1 MVSLETCKCTKFFSD
16 AVKKLHFFVL
26 LIILSLIPILYIL
39 QAMQYSS
46 ERVKNQK
53 LESKSEIFAYRL
65 DKNWEQTSWSLLK
78 VLAETPIGEW
88 FYATVSKVDLD
99 FNGKKL
105 AFAKKTFKNPDK
117 SVQISEFQHSL
128 DMRRRLKSAGLPT
141 WHTYRPIKGENQ
153 ILMTLGTKDQDMLIS
168 PHNLWEKEK
177 LFLQGCRGNLLNDQ
191 EPFFQDIF
199 SLIQKSSDNKLS
211 LAWDACFLKVHDQKV
226 SLLVGDFD
234 QIGVWKRNVDEHI
247 IFSSNIE
254 QFWLFLLEIEK
265 NLNIQLYSDFFTFL
279 IKQQNSGLINQKIDL
294 EYLKAKVLYTMNGAL
309 D

>member
-1 MVSLETCKCTKFFSD
+1 M
-16 AVKKLHFFVL
+16 HFFVL

-39 QAMQYSS
+39 EAMQHSS
-46 ERVKNQK
+46 ERAKNQK
-53 LESKSEIFAYRL
+53 TESKREIFAYRL
-65 DKNWEQTSWSLLK
+65 DKNWEQTSWALLK
-78 VLAETPIGEW
+78 VIAESPIGEW

-99 FNGKKL
+99 FKGKKL

-117 SVQISEFQHSL
+117 SVQFSEFQHSL

-141 WHTYRPIKGENQ
+141 WQTYRPIEGENQ
-153 ILMTLGTKDQDMLIS
+153 ILMTLGNKDQDMLIS

-177 LFLQGCRGNLLNDQ
+177 VFLQGCRASLLNDQ
-191 EPFFQDIF
+191 ELFFQDIF

-254 QFWLFLLEIEK
+254 QLWLFLLQIEK
-265 NLNIQLYSDFFTFL
+265 NLNIQLYSDFFNFL

>member
-1 MVSLETCKCTKFFSD
+1 MNSYLE
-16 AVKKLHFFVL
+16 
-26 LIILSLIPILYIL
+26 
-39 QAMQYSS
+39 
-46 ERVKNQK
+46 ERRDEKTGLK
-53 LESKSEIFAYRL
+53 REIFAYRL
-65 DKNWEQTSWSLLK
+65 DKNWEKTSWTLLK
-78 VLAETPIGEW
+78 VLAESPIGEW
-88 FYATVSKVDLD
+88 FYATVSKVELD

-117 SVQISEFQHSL
+117 AVQILEFQHNL
-128 DMRRRLKSAGLPT
+128 DIRRRVKSAGLPT
-141 WHTYRPIKGENQ
+141 WQTYRPIKGENQ
-153 ILMTLGTKDQDMLIS
+153 ILMTLGNKDQDMLIS
-168 PHNLWEKEK
+168 PHNLWEKENV
-177 LFLQGCRGNLLNDQ
+177 FLQRCGANLLNDQ
-191 EPFFQDIF
+191 ELFFQDIF

-211 LAWDACFLKVHDQKV
+211 LAWDACFLKVHENKV

-254 QFWLFLLEIEK
+254 QLWLFLLEIEK

-279 IKQQNSGLINQKIDL
+279 IKEQNSGLINQKVDL

>member
-1 MVSLETCKCTKFFSD
+1 
-16 AVKKLHFFVL
+16 
-26 LIILSLIPILYIL
+26 
-39 QAMQYSS
+39 MQHSS
-46 ERVKNQK
+46 ERAKNQK

-65 DKNWEQTSWSLLK
+65 DKNWEKTSWSLLK
-78 VLAETPIGEW
+78 VLAETPIGEG
-88 FYATVSKVDLD
+88 FYAAVSKVELD

-117 SVQISEFQHSL
+117 ALQISKFQHSL
-128 DMRRRLKSAGLPT
+128 DIRRRVKSAGLPT
-141 WHTYRPIKGENQ
+141 WQTYRPIKGEKQ
-153 ILMTLGTKDQDMLIS
+153 ILMTLGNKNQDMLIS

-177 LFLQGCRGNLLNDQ
+177 VFLQGCRGNLLNDQ
-191 EPFFQDIF
+191 ELFFQDIF

-211 LAWDACFLKVHDQKV
+211 LAWDACFLKIHDQKV

-254 QFWLFLLEIEK
+254 QLWLFLLEIEK

-294 EYLKAKVLYTMNGAL
+294 ENLKAKVLYMMS
-309 D
+309 

>member
-1 MVSLETCKCTKFFSD
+1 MQFLLFLCILRWIFSFLSAMNSYLE
-16 AVKKLHFFVL
+16 
-26 LIILSLIPILYIL
+26 
-39 QAMQYSS
+39 
-46 ERVKNQK
+46 ERRDQK
-53 LESKSEIFAYRL
+53 TESKSEIFAYRL
-65 DKNWEQTSWSLLK
+65 DKNWEQTSWTLLK
-78 VLAETPIGEW
+78 VLAESPIGEW

-128 DMRRRLKSAGLPT
+128 DMRRCVKSAGLPT
-141 WHTYRPIKGENQ
+141 WQTYRPIKGGNQ
-153 ILMTLGTKDQDMLIS
+153 ILMTLGNKDQDMLIS

-177 LFLQGCRGNLLNDQ
+177 VFLQGYRANLLNDQ
-191 EPFFQDIF
+191 ELFFQDIF

>member
-1 MVSLETCKCTKFFSD
+1 MQFLLFLCILRWIFSFLSAMNSYLE
-16 AVKKLHFFVL
+16 
-26 LIILSLIPILYIL
+26 
-39 QAMQYSS
+39 
-46 ERVKNQK
+46 ERKDEK
-53 LESKSEIFAYRL
+53 TGSKREIFAYRI
-65 DKNWEQTSWSLLK
+65 DKNWKQTSWILLK
-78 VLAETPIGEW
+78 VLAESPIGEW

-99 FNGKKL
+99 FYGKKL
-105 AFAKKTFKNPDK
+105 AFAKKTFKNPNK

-128 DMRRRLKSAGLPT
+128 DIRRRVKSAGLPT
-141 WHTYRPIKGENQ
+141 WQTYRPIKGENQ
-153 ILMTLGTKDQDMLIS
+153 ILMTLGNKDQDMLIS

-177 LFLQGCRGNLLNDQ
+177 VFLQGYRANLLNDQ
-191 EPFFQDIF
+191 ELFFKDIF

-254 QFWLFLLEIEK
+254 QLWLFLLQIEK

-294 EYLKAKVLYTMNGAL
+294 KNLKAKVLYTMNGAL

>member
-1 MVSLETCKCTKFFSD
+1 MQFLLLLCILRWIFSFLSAMNSYLE
-16 AVKKLHFFVL
+16 
-26 LIILSLIPILYIL
+26 
-39 QAMQYSS
+39 
-46 ERVKNQK
+46 ERRDEKTG
-53 LESKSEIFAYRL
+53 SKREIFAYRL
-65 DKNWEQTSWSLLK
+65 DKNWEQTSWVLLK

-88 FYATVSKVDLD
+88 FYAAVSKVDLN
-99 FNGKKL
+99 FKGKKL

-117 SVQISEFQHSL
+117 AVQFSKFQHSL
-128 DMRRRLKSAGLPT
+128 DIRRRVKSAGLPT

-153 ILMTLGTKDQDMLIS
+153 ILMTLGNKDQDMLIS

-177 LFLQGCRGNLLNDQ
+177 VFLQEYRANLLNNQ
-191 EPFFQDIF
+191 ELFFQNIF

-254 QFWLFLLEIEK
+254 QLWLFLLEIEK
-265 NLNIQLYSDFFTFL
+265 NLNIQLYSDFFNFL

-294 EYLKAKVLYTMNGAL
+294 KNLKAKILYTMNGAL

>member
-1 MVSLETCKCTKFFSD
+1 M
-16 AVKKLHFFVL
+16 HFFVL

-39 QAMQYSS
+39 QAMQHSS

-65 DKNWEQTSWSLLK
+65 DKNWEQTSWTLLK
-78 VLAETPIGEW
+78 VLAETPIGEG
-88 FYATVSKVDLD
+88 FYARVSKVDLD

-105 AFAKKTFKNPDK
+105 AFAKKTFKNLDK

-141 WHTYRPIKGENQ
+141 WQTYRPIKGENQ
-153 ILMTLGTKDQDMLIS
+153 ILMTLGNKDQDMLIS

-177 LFLQGCRGNLLNDQ
+177 VFLQRCGANLLNDQ
-191 EPFFQDIF
+191 ELFFQDIF

-211 LAWDACFLKVHDQKV
+211 LAWDACFLKVHENKV

-254 QFWLFLLEIEK
+254 QLWLFLLQIEK
-265 NLNIQLYSDFFTFL
+265 NLNIQLYSDFFNFL

-294 EYLKAKVLYTMNGAL
+294 ENLKAKVLYMMS
-309 D
+309 

>member
-1 MVSLETCKCTKFFSD
+1 M
-16 AVKKLHFFVL
+16 HFFVL

>member
-1 MVSLETCKCTKFFSD
+1 MNSYLE
-16 AVKKLHFFVL
+16 
-26 LIILSLIPILYIL
+26 
-39 QAMQYSS
+39 
-46 ERVKNQK
+46 ERRDEKTG
-53 LESKSEIFAYRL
+53 SKREIFAYRL
-65 DKNWEQTSWSLLK
+65 DKNWEQTSWVLLK

-88 FYATVSKVDLD
+88 FYAAVSKVDLN
-99 FNGKKL
+99 FKGKKL

-117 SVQISEFQHSL
+117 AVQFSKFQHSL
-128 DMRRRLKSAGLPT
+128 DIRRRVKSAGLPT

-153 ILMTLGTKDQDMLIS
+153 ILMTLGNKDQDMLIS

-177 LFLQGCRGNLLNDQ
+177 VFLQEYRANLLNNQ
-191 EPFFQDIF
+191 ELFFQNIF

-254 QFWLFLLEIEK
+254 QLWLFLLEIEK
-265 NLNIQLYSDFFTFL
+265 NLNIQLYSDFFNFL

-294 EYLKAKVLYTMNGAL
+294 KNLKAKILYTMNGAL

>member
-1 MVSLETCKCTKFFSD
+1 MLSLKTSKCTNIFSG
-16 AVKKLHFFVL
+16 AVKKLHFFVFL
-26 LIILSLIPILYIL
+26 SILSLVSILYIP
-39 QAMQYSS
+39 QAMKQSLD
-46 ERVKNQK
+46 RAKNQK
-53 LESKSEIFAYRL
+53 LESKKEIFAYRL

-78 VLAETPIGEW
+78 VFAETPIGEG
-88 FYATVSKVDLD
+88 FYARVSKVDLD

-117 SVQISEFQHSL
+117 ALQISEFQHSL

-141 WHTYRPIKGENQ
+141 WQTYRPIKGENQ
-153 ILMTLGTKDQDMLIS
+153 ILMTLGNKDQDMLIS

-177 LFLQGCRGNLLNDQ
+177 VFLQGCRANLLNDQ
-191 EPFFQDIF
+191 ELFFQDIF

-254 QFWLFLLEIEK
+254 QLWLFLLQIEK

-279 IKQQNSGLINQKIDL
+279 IKQQNSGLIHQKIDL
-294 EYLKAKVLYTMNGAL
+294 KNLKAKVLYTMNGAL

>member
-1 MVSLETCKCTKFFSD
+1 
-16 AVKKLHFFVL
+16 
-26 LIILSLIPILYIL
+26 
-39 QAMQYSS
+39 MQHSS

-65 DKNWEQTSWSLLK
+65 DKNWEKTSWSLLK
-78 VLAETPIGEW
+78 VLAESPIGEG
-88 FYATVSKVDLD
+88 FYARVSKVELD

-105 AFAKKTFKNPDK
+105 AFAKKTFKNSDK
-117 SVQISEFQHSL
+117 AVQITEFQHSL
-128 DMRRRLKSAGLPT
+128 DMRRRVKSAGLPT
-141 WHTYRPIKGENQ
+141 WQTYRPIKGENQ
-153 ILMTLGTKDQDMLIS
+153 ILMTLGNKNQDMLIS
-168 PHNLWEKEK
+168 PHNLWEKENE
-177 LFLQGCRGNLLNDQ
+177 FLQGCGANLLNDQ
-191 EPFFQDIF
+191 ELFFQDIF

-211 LAWDACFLKVHDQKV
+211 LAWDACFLKLHDQKV

-265 NLNIQLYSDFFTFL
+265 NLNIQLYSDFFAFL

-294 EYLKAKVLYTMNGAL
+294 ENLKAKILYTMNGAL

>member
-1 MVSLETCKCTKFFSD
+1 MKQSLD
-16 AVKKLHFFVL
+16 RA
-26 LIILSLIPILYIL
+26 
-39 QAMQYSS
+39 
-46 ERVKNQK
+46 KNQK
-53 LESKSEIFAYRL
+53 TESKREIFAYRL
-65 DKNWEQTSWSLLK
+65 DKNWEQTSWTLLK
-78 VLAETPIGEW
+78 VLAESPIGEW

-99 FNGKKL
+99 FKGKKL
-105 AFAKKTFKNPDK
+105 AFAEKTFKNPDK
-117 SVQISEFQHSL
+117 AVQITEFQHSL

-141 WHTYRPIKGENQ
+141 WQTYRPIKGENK
-153 ILMTLGTKDQDMLIS
+153 ILMTLGNKNEDMLIS

-191 EPFFQDIF
+191 ELFFQDIF

-234 QIGVWKRNVDEHI
+234 QIGVWKRNVDENV

-254 QFWLFLLEIEK
+254 QLWLFLLEIEK
-265 NLNIQLYSDFFTFL
+265 NLNIQLYSDFFSFL

>member
-1 MVSLETCKCTKFFSD
+1 MNSYLE
-16 AVKKLHFFVL
+16 
-26 LIILSLIPILYIL
+26 
-39 QAMQYSS
+39 
-46 ERVKNQK
+46 ERRDEKT
-53 LESKSEIFAYRL
+53 ESKSEIFAYRL
-65 DKNWEQTSWSLLK
+65 DKNWEKTSWTLLK
-78 VLAETPIGEW
+78 VLAESPIGEW
-88 FYATVSKVDLD
+88 FYATVSKVELD

-105 AFAKKTFKNPDK
+105 AFAKKTFKNPNK
-117 SVQISEFQHSL
+117 TVQFSEFQHSL
-128 DMRRRLKSAGLPT
+128 DMRRRVKSAGLPT
-141 WHTYRPIKGENQ
+141 WQTYRPIKGENQ
-153 ILMTLGTKDQDMLIS
+153 ILMTLGNKDQDILIS

-177 LFLQGCRGNLLNDQ
+177 VFLQEHSPNLLNDQ
-191 EPFFQDIF
+191 ELFFQDIF
-199 SLIQKSSDNKLS
+199 SLIQKSRDNKLS

-234 QIGVWKRNVDEHI
+234 QIGVWKRNVDENV